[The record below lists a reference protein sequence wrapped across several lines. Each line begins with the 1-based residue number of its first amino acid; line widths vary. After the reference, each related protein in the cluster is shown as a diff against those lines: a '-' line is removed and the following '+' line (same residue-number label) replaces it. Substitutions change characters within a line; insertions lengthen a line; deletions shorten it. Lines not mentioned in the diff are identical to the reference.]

1 MSGHL
6 HTLLVLCLLLSLA
19 LAAKKPGKK
28 PGKPNKPSKP
38 SKPSKPTATVATFE
52 ASRDVTAK
60 GKVFSCKYVLTY
72 KAAAGKLA
80 VDKKRSKVA
89 CSPDSKGNFGKV
101 TETFDV
107 AGFSVKVRGE
117 GEGKGNHKWLILER
131 VSAKHLTV
139 LGADKMQRA
148 FGYG

>member
-6 HTLLVLCLLLSLA
+6 HTLLVLCLLISLA

-60 GKVFSCKYVLTY
+60 GKVFSCKYLLTY

-89 CSPDSKGNFGKV
+89 GGGGVREATMSPPGGLFARQQGKLRQ
-101 TETFDV
+101 
-107 AGFSVKVRGE
+107 S
-117 GEGKGNHKWLILER
+117 
-131 VSAKHLTV
+131 
-139 LGADKMQRA
+139 
-148 FGYG
+148 YGDF